1 VKENVLNAAAPKT
14 ATHGSFVVPGVK
26 VEDCVDE
33 GVLELLFVEVGV
45 ADSVCVEED
54 VAVPLDV
61 PLPDVPLGVAGT
73 WIRTSPFPP
82 AVDALPPMPTP
93 EVPQEKGPGA
103 SL

>member
-1 VKENVLNAAAPKT
+1 MAED
-14 ATHGSFVVPGVK
+14 S
-26 VEDCVDE
+26 VED